1 MIRLDYDNAL
11 AEADLGAAADGGIA
25 EGDELLT
32 AVLIS
37 LYTDAYADDGEI
49 TEGVDRGGW
58 WGDAYAAVDGDRIGS
73 KWWIRLARGRDLP
86 ELGAQ
91 LRDDGR
97 EALRW
102 MIDDGIATS
111 VDVDVTR
118 QASGRY
124 AVFVSVVP
132 TSGAKRTFD
141 IEV

>member
-37 LYTDAYADDGEI
+37 LYTDAYADDGE
-49 TEGVDRGGW
+49 
-58 WGDAYAAVDGDRIGS
+58 
-73 KWWIRLARGRDLP
+73 
-86 ELGAQ
+86 
-91 LRDDGR
+91 
-97 EALRW
+97 LRW